1 MTLRDIVKLD
11 GRTGE
16 GGGQLVRLA
25 VSLAAITGTPVR
37 IENVRANRSF
47 GKRGGGGLKAQH
59 LACIQCLA
67 EATSAKLT
75 DCYVGSKAIVFE
87 PQSSPAQLVNRK
99 IRVKAD
105 SAASVLLVFQ
115 ALLPFLVFAADD
127 NNSPVTAVI
136 QGGTNVSFS
145 PSFEYIDQVLLPS
158 LERFG
163 IKVDRKLE
171 FRGWSHGTR
180 QIGSAKFTVFPV
192 SLDNSLVAPQW
203 PTERGTIAK
212 IDVSIIVP
220 KDMQQDL
227 KKTLTFELGL
237 VFPDSEINFILVDD
251 SRHNAR
257 MYTLLVAHTTT
268 GLRFGRDWLY
278 DRSSKHKTW
287 ERLSTEISQKVVDDL
302 DNEFRKGGLVD
313 EHLQDQL
320 IIFQALSE
328 GRTVI
333 PGSKETATS
342 DRERVEKT
350 EEPFGDGSTH
360 TTTARWVTSQ
370 LLPELRWIDR
380 GRVCDGVAWKTSLPT
395 TQEIADKL
403 ETVHLPS

>member
-1 MTLRDIVKLD
+1 MALRNIVKLD

-16 GGGQLVRLA
+16 GGGQLFSHANQRL
-25 VSLAAITGTPVR
+25 
-37 IENVRANRSF
+37 
-47 GKRGGGGLKAQH
+47 GGLKAQH
-59 LACIQCLA
+59 LSCIQCLA
-67 EATSAKLT
+67 EATSARLT

-87 PQSSPAQLVNRK
+87 PQSSPAQLVNRN

-115 ALLPFLVFAADD
+115 ALLPFLVFAADE
-127 NNSPVTAVI
+127 NNSPVTATI

-180 QIGSAKFTVFPV
+180 QIGSAKFIVFPV
-192 SLDNSLVAPQW
+192 ALGSPLIAPQW
-203 PTERGTIAK
+203 PTERGTITK
-212 IDVSIIVP
+212 IDISVIVP
-220 KDMQQDL
+220 RDMREDL
-227 KKTLTFELGL
+227 KKALIFELGL
-237 VFPDSEINFILVDD
+237 VFPDTETNFVLVDD

-268 GLRFGRDWLY
+268 SLRFGRDWLY

-287 ERLSTEISQKVVDDL
+287 EDLSTEISQKVVDDL
-302 DNEFRKGGLVD
+302 DNEIRKGGLVD

-320 IIFQALSE
+320 IVFQALSE
-328 GRTVI
+328 GRTII
-333 PGSKETATS
+333 PGSVETATS
-342 DRERVEKT
+342 DRERVEKA

-370 LLPELRWIDR
+370 LLPELQWIDR
-380 GRVCDGVAWKTSLPT
+380 GRVCEGVAWKASLPMT
-395 TQEIADKL
+395 E
-403 ETVHLPS
+403 